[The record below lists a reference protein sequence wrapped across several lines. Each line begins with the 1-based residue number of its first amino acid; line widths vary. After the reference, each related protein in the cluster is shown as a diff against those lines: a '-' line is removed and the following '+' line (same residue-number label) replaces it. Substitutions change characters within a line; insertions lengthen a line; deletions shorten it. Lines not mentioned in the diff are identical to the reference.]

1 MGKTL
6 GVKKIV
12 SGEADLFADPIIV
25 PPFQNID
32 VFIGFGDGFDPDPFP
47 GRLKIDQHS
56 PCMRKRTLPENG
68 PEPVMENSHPD
79 SGHYYDALED
89 YLAASSE
96 IRIGERSDISRILP
110 LRQARMCY
118 DHLAGRLG
126 VVLAE
131 KMQEKKWVF
140 LEGRDFKVTSNGRDR
155 FEQFGIDC
163 SELEGSRRLFARRC
177 IDWSERK
184 PHIGGVLGAAL
195 ASHFMKIDWIRRST
209 GSRVVF
215 LTNEGR
221 RSFMKIFE
229 VDL

>member
-1 MGKTL
+1 MDEVLKLSQVAQMISSPARAAMLLALADGRALPASELACRAGISNQTASEHLTLMKKMGVLCVEKC
-6 GVKKIV
+6 
-12 SGEADLFADPIIV
+12 
-25 PPFQNID
+25 
-32 VFIGFGDGFDPDPFP
+32 
-47 GRLKIDQHS
+47 GRHRYYRVINAR
-56 PCMRKRTLPENG
+56 M
-68 PEPVMENSHPD
+68 ME
-79 SGHYYDALED
+79 ALED

-96 IRIGERSDISRILP
+96 IRVGERSDISRILP

>member
-1 MGKTL
+1 MDEVLTL
-6 GVKKIV
+6 TQMSRLMAAPARAIMLLALADGRALPASELAYR
-12 SGEADLFADPIIV
+12 SGISNQTASEHLAL
-25 PPFQNID
+25 
-32 VFIGFGDGFDPDPFP
+32 
-47 GRLKIDQHS
+47 
-56 PCMRKRTLPENG
+56 MRKMGILCVEHCGRHRYYRVVSPRI
-68 PEPVMENSHPD
+68 MEL
-79 SGHYYDALED
+79 LED
-89 YLAASSE
+89 FLAASSE
-96 IRIGERSDISRILP
+96 IRIIERADIERVAP

-126 VVLAE
+126 VALAE
-131 KMQEKKWVF
+131 IFQKKGWVF
-140 LEGRDFKVTSNGRDR
+140 LEEREFQVTDSGRHQLED
-155 FEQFGIDC
+155 FGIDWTA
-163 SELEGSRRLFARRC
+163 LGHSRRLFARRC

-195 ASHFMKIDWIRRST
+195 ASRFMKNDWIRRST

>member
-1 MGKTL
+1 MDEVLKLSQVAQMISSPARAAMLLALADGRALPASELACRAGISNQTASEHLTLMKKMGVL
-6 GVKKIV
+6 CV
-12 SGEADLFADPIIV
+12 E
-25 PPFQNID
+25 QC
-32 VFIGFGDGFDPDPFP
+32 
-47 GRLKIDQHS
+47 GRHRYYRVINAR
-56 PCMRKRTLPENG
+56 M
-68 PEPVMENSHPD
+68 ME
-79 SGHYYDALED
+79 ALED